1 VTSWKWLCS
10 AGLPLFV
17 LSGCVLKD
25 HDVALVRPQADAS
38 LAGRGGAGGTS
49 GRAGSA
55 GSADGGKW
63 DGSSGAGGT
72 NVDGGGFGGFGGIAG
87 FGGSGGAAGSV
98 IDAGDPEVQ
107 RSDVQGDAGVDSAV
121 DRAPEDDA
129 DVDASIDARE
139 ADVRADGSGGA
150 GGATS
155 GGAGG
160 ATSGGTG
167 GATSGGAGGATSG
180 GTGGAT
186 SGGTG
191 GATSGG
197 TGGTGGAV
205 GGTGGAS
212 SGGTAGASGGAGGSP
227 DGGSP
232 DAGSGTIVEFPI
244 PTANAG
250 AHDIAGGWDGN
261 AWFTEETGNKIGRI
275 AMDGKITE
283 YPIPTANAKPRG
295 IAASGGRMYFTE
307 FGTNK
312 IGFFETSNPGA
323 ITEVSSLN
331 GPTGIVATEDGTV
344 WYTAVGA
351 NEVVKINADGTT
363 AGRWT
368 TPSSV
373 GGPISFIGTGALYL
387 GAAAQ
392 GRIDALNPLNA
403 QIAAIPFIDDGVGAP
418 ITDILRDWNDDV
430 WFLDG
435 AVLRQYA
442 QFSTF
447 NAYAAPGVVRSL
459 VAGPLGTPTV
469 QNLYITM
476 PAANAILVRA
486 AGVFTQYPVPTPNS
500 TPHDIVNGGD
510 GNLWFTEKTGNQ
522 IGRLVP

>member
-17 LSGCVLKD
+17 LSGCALKD
-25 HDVALVRPQADAS
+25 HDVALERPRGDAS

-55 GSADGGKW
+55 GSADGGKG
-63 DGSSGAGGT
+63 DGSGGAGGT

-98 IDAGDPEVQ
+98 IDAGDADVQ
-107 RSDVQGDAGVDSAV
+107 RSDVQSDTSADSAA
-121 DRAPEDDA
+121 DRAAEDDA
-129 DVDASIDARE
+129 DANPSVDVRE
-139 ADVRADGSGGA
+139 ADARADGGRGAAGASSGGA
-150 GGATS
+150 GGASS

-160 ATSGGTG
+160 ASSGGVGGAGSGGVGGAGSGGVG
-167 GATSGGAGGATSG
+167 GATGGVGGAT
-180 GTGGAT
+180 
-186 SGGTG
+186 
-191 GATSGG
+191 
-197 TGGTGGAV
+197 
-205 GGTGGAS
+205 
-212 SGGTAGASGGAGGSP
+212 GSP
-227 DGGSP
+227 DG
-232 DAGSGTIVEFPI
+232 GSGTIVEFPI

-307 FGTNK
+307 FGANK

-331 GPTGIVATEDGTV
+331 GPTGIVATDDGTI

-403 QIAAIPFIDDGVGAP
+403 QIAAIPFIDDGVGASV
-418 ITDILRDWNDDV
+418 TDIFRDWNDDV

-447 NAYAAPGVVRSL
+447 NAYAAPGVMRSL

-476 PAANAILVRA
+476 PAANAILARA
-486 AGVFTQYPVPTPNS
+486 AGVFTQYSVPTPNS
-500 TPHDIVNGGD
+500 TPHDIVNAGD